1 MSSATLTRLGG
12 LALCLGGLA
21 AALFVLLAAP
31 EGGFM
36 GAHLP
41 HQSTWMPAH
50 SLHALAGLLLLFG
63 LVALYATRAAAAGR
77 LGLGGFLAAFVG
89 TALYLVTGV
98 LTAFVMPL
106 LASAAPAVLEPGG
119 AYSTS
124 VPLLLIF
131 VGSSLLLLAGYA
143 MLALDALR
151 AAALPRLASWAV
163 LVGAVLGNAP
173 PLPWPVLIAA
183 DVLWALGLLW
193 WGAALWASASTVKRP
208 AAAALASAPPWPATL
223 RSGG

>member
-1 MSSATLTRLGG
+1 MSPATLIRLGG

-21 AALFVLLAAP
+21 AALFMLLAAP

-41 HQSTWMPAH
+41 HQTTWMPAH

-63 LVALYATRAAAAGR
+63 VVALYATRAGAAGR

-106 LASAAPAVLEPGG
+106 LAREAPSALEPGG
-119 AYSTS
+119 AYFAS

-131 VGSSLLLLAGYA
+131 LGSSLLLLAGYA

-151 AAALPRLASWAV
+151 AGTLPRLASWAV

-173 PLPWPVLIAA
+173 PMPWPGLIAA
-183 DVLWALGLLW
+183 DVLWALGLAW
-193 WGAALWASASTVKRP
+193 WGGALWTSASAAVRP
-208 AAAALASAPPWPATL
+208 APAATATAPA
-223 RSGG
+223 

>member
-1 MSSATLTRLGG
+1 MSSATLIRLGG

-21 AALFVLLAAP
+21 AALFLLLAAP
-31 EGGFM
+31 EGGFT

-41 HQSTWMPAH
+41 HQTTWMPAH

-63 LVALYATRAAAAGR
+63 VIALYATRAGAAGR
-77 LGLGGFLAAFVG
+77 PGLGGFLAAFVG

-106 LASAAPAVLEPGG
+106 LASAAPSALEPGG
-119 AYSTS
+119 AYFAS

-131 VGSSLLLLAGYA
+131 LGSSLLLLAGYP
-143 MLALDALR
+143 MLALGAPR
-151 AAALPRLASWAV
+151 AGRPPRLASWAV

-173 PLPWPVLIAA
+173 PMPWPGLIAA
-183 DVLWALGLLW
+183 DILWAAGLAW
-193 WGAALWASASTVKRP
+193 WGAALWMSASASVGPGRAAIAGAP
-208 AAAALASAPPWPATL
+208 A
-223 RSGG
+223 

>member
-1 MSSATLTRLGG
+1 MSSATLIRLGG

-21 AALFVLLAAP
+21 AALFLLLAAP

-41 HQSTWMPAH
+41 HQTTWMPAH

-63 LVALYATRAAAAGR
+63 VVALYATRAGVAGR
-77 LGLGGFLAAFVG
+77 LGLAGFMAAFVG

-119 AYSTS
+119 AYVAS

-151 AAALPRLASWAV
+151 AGAPPRLASWAV
-163 LVGAVLGNAP
+163 LVGALLGNVP
-173 PLPWPVLIAA
+173 PMPWPGLIAA
-183 DVLWALGLLW
+183 NILWAVGLAW
-193 WGAALWASASTVKRP
+193 WGGALWTSASAAVRP
-208 AAAALASAPPWPATL
+208 APAAIASAPA
-223 RSGG
+223 